1 MVNIIPIAITGDE
14 LRQRS
19 ERVARAAAFEPV
31 DRVPISLCM
40 VVRYWL
46 PKVGGSFAEYFND
59 PEAMI
64 RGQLYGTKWLLE
76 NVESDM
82 GMPGVFVD
90 FQNAQDA
97 SALGCE
103 TEVGEESG
111 QIWVHEGWVK
121 TEADLDRLRRLNPTN
136 TGLLAKARVY
146 AERMKEI
153 GDRYVVRLKDGT
165 ELHPAANPVITSATM
180 GPFTVACEVAG
191 MADVSLALY
200 ERPEWAAELLAVVTD
215 KIIEWM
221 SFVERVQGMSSLWV
235 ADDYAGN
242 LSLHQFRQFVLPCLL
257 RIRRAFPGRHFG
269 FHMCGKVD
277 HLLRCL
283 ADELGINEFA
293 LFGYQ
298 VDKQLVQEVM
308 GGRVLLGG
316 NVNPMNIYAG
326 TPESVFEES
335 IAALRVF
342 GRGNGGFILSD
353 GANVPP
359 DSPVENINAMMRAS
373 RAFAAERMK

>member
-1 MVNIIPIAITGDE
+1 
-14 LRQRS
+14 
-19 ERVARAAAFEPV
+19 
-31 DRVPISLCM
+31 
-40 VVRYWL
+40 
-46 PKVGGSFAEYFND
+46 
-59 PEAMI
+59 
-64 RGQLYGTKWLLE
+64 
-76 NVESDM
+76 
-82 GMPGVFVD
+82 
-90 FQNAQDA
+90 
-97 SALGCE
+97 
-103 TEVGEESG
+103 
-111 QIWVHEGWVK
+111 
-121 TEADLDRLRRLNPTN
+121 
-136 TGLLAKARVY
+136 
-146 AERMKEI
+146 MKEI

-335 IAALRVF
+335 MAALRVF
-342 GRGNGGFILSD
+342 GRGSGGFILSD
-353 GANVPP
+353 GANIPP

-373 RAFAAERMK
+373 RAFAAEMATK